1 MSVSEFRPWSDKAMV
16 DDNAGQPE
24 CFGQLEI
31 VFPMGEEGIRTT
43 PPKCMKCSLVKSCI
57 QAAMRSAEGLR
68 LEEER
73 VDRAYEYG
81 LIGRLDCW
89 SKKKLIHQKMEALAS
104 KGKSEGKEK

>member
-1 MSVSEFRPWSDKAMV
+1 ML
-16 DDNAGQPE
+16 DDNADQPE
-24 CFGQLEI
+24 CFGQLNI

-43 PPKCMKCSLVKSCI
+43 PPECMKCSLVKSCI
-57 QAAMRSAEGLR
+57 QGAMRSAEGLR

-89 SKKKLIHQKMEALAS
+89 SKKKLIHQKIEALAS
-104 KGKSEGKEK
+104 EGKSEGKEK